1 MEEYPDAAETSEGER
16 GLTPLAWAAEGGHV
30 GVIRALLLHG
40 GYAHSKDGEDKTA
53 LTRAIEAG
61 HDEAAT
67 TLLGVADV
75 DTSYIDPNSTTL
87 LALAS
92 RHGMTRTVRR
102 LLELG
107 NTDPD
112 AVDTSNRTSP
122 SLACEQGH
130 VETVRELLN
139 SGRVSLTRSG
149 GPEGLNPL
157 FFAVQTDRSAVV
169 DLLAQRDDFADF
181 VRDPAYGVT
190 VLSFACERGGLQTL
204 KSVLA
209 AEGVHPDMADP
220 DGKTPLCWAAEMGR
234 EDIFEHLIDLKADVN
249 LKTEAGWTPLHYAAM
264 SGTTSMVETLLRIAN
279 ANAMTVDGNT
289 PLVMAALHNYGY
301 DQGKAN
307 IDLLLPYDHVS
318 LHEQVERGNVHNVRR
333 LLDVGYNVDTR
344 DMRGQTPLHWA
355 VKSQRSNRLAMVT
368 ALLAAHPKPDL
379 GIEDTEGL
387 TPLRLALRKQ
397 HLDAMKV
404 LLEDSRCPTRNI
416 TAKSWLQA
424 YDPRDSS
431 ASVIK
436 VQENTGEGTKVVCV
450 SVKDLYEELGRFPNP
465 APSVLRRL
473 L

>member
-1 MEEYPDAAETSEGER
+1 
-16 GLTPLAWAAEGGHV
+16 
-30 GVIRALLLHG
+30 
-40 GYAHSKDGEDKTA
+40 
-53 LTRAIEAG
+53 
-61 HDEAAT
+61 
-67 TLLGVADV
+67 
-75 DTSYIDPNSTTL
+75 
-87 LALAS
+87 
-92 RHGMTRTVRR
+92 
-102 LLELG
+102 
-107 NTDPD
+107 
-112 AVDTSNRTSP
+112 
-122 SLACEQGH
+122 
-130 VETVRELLN
+130 
-139 SGRVSLTRSG
+139 
-149 GPEGLNPL
+149 
-157 FFAVQTDRSAVV
+157 
-169 DLLAQRDDFADF
+169 
-181 VRDPAYGVT
+181 
-190 VLSFACERGGLQTL
+190 
-204 KSVLA
+204 
-209 AEGVHPDMADP
+209 
-220 DGKTPLCWAAEMGR
+220 
-234 EDIFEHLIDLKADVN
+234 
-249 LKTEAGWTPLHYAAM
+249 
-264 SGTTSMVETLLRIAN
+264 MVETLLRIAN